1 MTPWAPVGA
10 KNRILN
16 MDTGFEKLFV
26 KRGHPS
32 DKVIDGELLYVVLC
46 NTKIL
51 VEHLKMYFV
60 MI

>member
-1 MTPWAPVGA
+1 MSIMSHTHTRTHILTPWAPVGA

-32 DKVIDGELLYVVLC
+32 DKVIDGELLYVVL
-46 NTKIL
+46 
-51 VEHLKMYFV
+51 
-60 MI
+60 